1 MFRHESPVHEVVHL
15 NQERK
20 SVHDSDIALMMR
32 EGAPEGARW
41 LLQKYGGQVKAGL
54 RCEFRHILADPEI
67 DEALNTGALKTFR
80 AARQYDESRGSLRG
94 WFYKIARNAARDILR
109 GEQRHQAVP
118 LEFDPPSH
126 VEVEA
131 QEDEHGPPEHNKLSH
146 DLKEA
151 VAALPPLQ
159 RAIIEA
165 DLASG
170 GTADAKR
177 LAQAHGTTVN
187 TIYVSRSHA
196 MRKLREEMQRRG
208 YQTPRRHNGGAHNE
222 Q

>member
-1 MFRHESPVHEVVHL
+1 M
-15 NQERK
+15 
-20 SVHDSDIALMMR
+20 DDIDIALMMM
-32 EGAPEGARW
+32 EGDPEGARW
-41 LLQKYGGQVKAGL
+41 LLQKYGGKVKAGL
-54 RCEFRHILADPEI
+54 ECEFRHVLADPEI

-80 AARQYDESRGSLRG
+80 AARQYDKNKGSLRV

-109 GEQRHQAVP
+109 VEQRHKADP
-118 LEFDPPSH
+118 LESDLPSH

-131 QEDEHGPPEHNKLSH
+131 QEDDHGHPEQNKLSH

-170 GTADAKR
+170 EGKADAGR
-177 LAQAHGTTVN
+177 LAQARDTTVKV
-187 TIYVSRSHA
+187 IYASRSQA
-196 MRKLREEMQRRG
+196 ISKLREEMQRRG
-208 YQTPRRHNGGAHNE
+208 CQTPRRHNGGAHNE